1 VNTLENI
8 DNLIESL
15 TDRIGKLLD
24 EREVLLAE
32 VTHLRARLMER
43 DRDAV
48 KISQDMQVAL
58 EEAQVSV
65 LRLEQERNGIESK
78 LQGLNDR
85 LVALVKEQRRG

>member
-1 VNTLENI
+1 MNTLENI